1 MTVTPLEWVL
11 GRDRVDIMPPRRAA
25 SSQNSQAND
34 DVPPVEGLPPVSAE
48 GIYRYLGTLAGLVER
63 QARAVGT
70 NVQGQSSSSRDPTEA
85 EAWILKMEKF
95 FGVIDCSEEQKASYA
110 AFMLDKEA
118 DHWWRMTRRL
128 LEDQGPITWR
138 QFREAFYKKYF
149 PDSVRRQKVGEF
161 IRLEQ
166 GDMTVAQYEA
176 KFTELS
182 RFSPQL
188 IATEEEKALKFQDG
202 LKPYLKNKISILK
215 LGVYSEVVDRALI
228 AEKDNEELHQY
239 REQQRKRNRSD
250 GAHGN
255 QAQRRPC
262 YRETGACF
270 GCGKQGH
277 LIRDC
282 PENRKF
288 ITGKPK
294 EENKEDKQKPKAQGR
309 VFAMTHRDAQA
320 TSDVVTGTLRIHT
333 LFARVLIDPGSTH
346 SFVSVSFAGLLG
358 LPVASMDFDLIVAT
372 PVGDSVVASR
382 MLRNCIVMIGYR
394 EMPVDLVLLDL
405 QDFDVILG
413 MDWLASYH
421 ASVDCFEKR
430 VTFSIPGQP
439 KFSFEGKHV
448 DRPLLGRHTHS
459 KEYPDVFPEDLPG
472 LPPEREVEFTID
484 LVPGTGPMSKAPY
497 RMAPVELKELKVQL
511 QELLDKGFI
520 RPSVSPWGA
529 PVLFVKK
536 KDGSM
541 RLCIDYR
548 ELNKVTVR
556 NKYPLPRIDDLFD
569 QLQGACV
576 FSKIDLRSGYH
587 QLRVRGEDV
596 PKTAFRTRY
605 GHYEFLVMPFGLTNA
620 PAAFMDLMNRV
631 FKPYLDQFVV
641 VFIDDILVYSRSRE
655 EHEGHLSIVLQT
667 LRDKQLYA
675 KLKKCE
681 FWLDRIS
688 FLGHVVSNDGIS
700 VDPGKV
706 DAVAN
711 WRRPS
716 TVTEIRSFL
725 GLAGYYRRFIEGFS
739 KIALPLTKLTQKG
752 VKFEWSDDCECSFQE
767 LKNRLVS
774 APILTILQHGRVVA
788 YASRQLKPY
797 ERNYPTHDLELAAVV
812 FALKIWRHF
821 LFGETCEIFTD
832 HKSLKYLFSQKEL
845 NMRQRRWIEL
855 LKDYDCIIQYHPGKA
870 NVVADALSRKSVGS
884 LAAIRDDEILRF
896 GTRLCV
902 PNDEDLRRE
911 LLEEAHCSKF
921 AIHPG
926 GTKMYKDLRQNY
938 WWSGMKRDIAQ
949 FVAQC
954 LVCQQVKAEHQR
966 PAGSLQPLAIPEWKW
981 EHITMDFVIGLPR
994 TLGGNNAI
1002 WVIVDRLTKSAH
1014 FLPMKVNFSLDRLA
1028 SLYVKE
1034 IVRMHGVPVSI
1045 VSDRDPRFTS
1055 RFWHSLQKALGTKLS
1070 FSTAFHPQ
1078 TDGQSERVIQVLEDL
1093 LRACI
1098 LDLQGNWD
1106 DHLPLVEF
1114 AYNNSF
1120 QASIGMAPF
1129 EALYGRKCRS
1139 PICWNDV
1146 GERKLLGP
1154 ELVQL
1159 TVEKVALI
1167 KERLKAAQSRHKSY
1181 ADHRRRDLE
1190 FEVGDHVFL
1199 KVSPMKSVMRFG
1211 RKGKLSPRFVG
1222 PFEILERVGTLAYKV
1237 ALPPSLSKVHNVFHV
1252 STLRKY
1258 IYDPSHVV
1266 ELEPIQ
1272 IFEDLT
1278 YEEVPVQ
1285 IVDVMDKVLRH
1296 AVVKLVKVQWSN
1308 HSIREATWELEE
1320 EMREK
1325 HPQLFKTQ
1333 NSRERKV
1340 GVRFQG

>member
-1 MTVTPLEWVL
+1 MTVMPLEWVL
-11 GRDRVDIMPPRRAA
+11 GRDRVG
-25 SSQNSQAND
+25 SSFD
-34 DVPPVEGLPPVSAE
+34 DFKK
-48 GIYRYLGTLAGLVER
+48 LGHPYFSGAI
-63 QARAVGT
+63 
-70 NVQGQSSSSRDPTEA
+70 DPTEV

-110 AFMLDKEA
+110 AFMLNKEA
-118 DHWWRMTRRL
+118 DHWW
-128 LEDQGPITWR
+128 Q
-138 QFREAFYKKYF
+138 
-149 PDSVRRQKVGEF
+149 
-161 IRLEQ
+161 
-166 GDMTVAQYEA
+166 
-176 KFTELS
+176 
-182 RFSPQL
+182 
-188 IATEEEKALKFQDG
+188 EEKALKFQDG

-228 AEKDNEELHQY
+228 AEKDNEELHQSTSG
-239 REQQRKRNRSD
+239 RNQNKGKAAQNLD
-250 GAHGN
+250 GACPTCGKKHGG
-255 QAQRRPC
+255 RPC
-262 YRETGACF
+262 YREIGACF
-270 GCGKQGH
+270 GYGKQGH

-282 PENRKF
+282 PENRNF

-294 EENKEDKQKPKAQGR
+294 EENKEDKQKPKAQR
-309 VFAMTHRDAQA
+309 QVFTMTHRDAQT
-320 TSDVVTGTLRIHT
+320 TSDVVT
-333 LFARVLIDPGSTH
+333 
-346 SFVSVSFAGLLG
+346 
-358 LPVASMDFDLIVAT
+358 
-372 PVGDSVVASR
+372 DSVVASR

-421 ASVDCFEKR
+421 ASVDCFEKK

-448 DRPLLGRHTHS
+448 DRPLRMISALRASSLLKKGCQGFLASVMSNESDLKLEDIPIVR
-459 KEYPDVFPEDLPG
+459 EYSDVFLEDLPG

-556 NKYPLPRIDDLFD
+556 NKYPFPQIDDLFD

-576 FSKIDLRSGYH
+576 FSKIDLRS
-587 QLRVRGEDV
+587 
-596 PKTAFRTRY
+596 
-605 GHYEFLVMPFGLTNA
+605 
-620 PAAFMDLMNRV
+620 DLMNRV

-688 FLGHVVSNDGIS
+688 FIGHVVSNDGIS

-706 DAVAN
+706 DVVAN

-725 GLAGYYRRFIEGFS
+725 GLAGYYI
-739 KIALPLTKLTQKG
+739 
-752 VKFEWSDDCECSFQE
+752 FQE

-774 APILTILQHGRVVA
+774 TPILTIPSA

-821 LFGETCEIFTD
+821 LFGETCEIFID
-832 HKSLKYLFSQKEL
+832 YNSLKYLFSQKEL

-884 LAAIRDDEILRF
+884 LAAIRGYQRQLLEELRSLQVHFRFMGLRALVSNFRVQPDLVGRIKTLQKNDSQLVQVMEEVKMGSKNDFVLSDDEILRF

-938 WWSGMKRDIAQ
+938 WWSGMKHDIAQ

-954 LVCQQVKAEHQR
+954 LVCQQVKAEHQQ
-966 PAGSLQPLAIPEWKW
+966 PVGSLQPLAIPEWK
-981 EHITMDFVIGLPR
+981 
-994 TLGGNNAI
+994 
-1002 WVIVDRLTKSAH
+1002 
-1014 FLPMKVNFSLDRLA
+1014 
-1028 SLYVKE
+1028 
-1034 IVRMHGVPVSI
+1034 
-1045 VSDRDPRFTS
+1045 
-1055 RFWHSLQKALGTKLS
+1055 
-1070 FSTAFHPQ
+1070 
-1078 TDGQSERVIQVLEDL
+1078 
-1093 LRACI
+1093 
-1098 LDLQGNWD
+1098 
-1106 DHLPLVEF
+1106 
-1114 AYNNSF
+1114 
-1120 QASIGMAPF
+1120 
-1129 EALYGRKCRS
+1129 
-1139 PICWNDV
+1139 
-1146 GERKLLGP
+1146 
-1154 ELVQL
+1154 
-1159 TVEKVALI
+1159 
-1167 KERLKAAQSRHKSY
+1167 
-1181 ADHRRRDLE
+1181 
-1190 FEVGDHVFL
+1190 
-1199 KVSPMKSVMRFG
+1199 
-1211 RKGKLSPRFVG
+1211 
-1222 PFEILERVGTLAYKV
+1222 
-1237 ALPPSLSKVHNVFHV
+1237 
-1252 STLRKY
+1252 
-1258 IYDPSHVV
+1258 
-1266 ELEPIQ
+1266 
-1272 IFEDLT
+1272 
-1278 YEEVPVQ
+1278 
-1285 IVDVMDKVLRH
+1285 
-1296 AVVKLVKVQWSN
+1296 
-1308 HSIREATWELEE
+1308 
-1320 EMREK
+1320 
-1325 HPQLFKTQ
+1325 
-1333 NSRERKV
+1333 
-1340 GVRFQG
+1340 

>member
-1 MTVTPLEWVL
+1 M
-11 GRDRVDIMPPRRAA
+11 
-25 SSQNSQAND
+25 N
-34 DVPPVEGLPPVSAE
+34 VPPVEGLPPVSAE

-70 NVQGQSSSSRDPTEA
+70 NVQGQSSSSRGSSFDDFKKLGPPYFSGATDPTEA

-215 LGVYSEVVDRALI
+215 LGVYSER
-228 AEKDNEELHQY
+228 
-239 REQQRKRNRSD
+239 RSTSGRNQNKGKAAQNLD
-250 GAHGN
+250 GACPTCGKKHGG
-255 QAQRRPC
+255 RPC

-320 TSDVVTGTLRIHT
+320 TSDVVT
-333 LFARVLIDPGSTH
+333 
-346 SFVSVSFAGLLG
+346 VSFAGLLG

-382 MLRNCIVMIGYR
+382 MLRNS
-394 EMPVDLVLLDL
+394 
-405 QDFDVILG
+405 
-413 MDWLASYH
+413 SYH

-448 DRPLLGRHTHS
+448 DRPLRMISALRASSLLKKGCQGFLASVVSNESDLKLEDIPIVR
-459 KEYPDVFPEDLPG
+459 EYPDVFPEDLPG

-774 APILTILQHGRVVA
+774 APILTIPSGSGGFVVYSDASHQGLGCVLMQHGRVVA

-821 LFGETCEIFTD
+821 L
-832 HKSLKYLFSQKEL
+832 L
-845 NMRQRRWIEL
+845 
-855 LKDYDCIIQYHPGKA
+855 
-870 NVVADALSRKSVGS
+870 
-884 LAAIRDDEILRF
+884 
-896 GTRLCV
+896 
-902 PNDEDLRRE
+902 
-911 LLEEAHCSKF
+911 
-921 AIHPG
+921 
-926 GTKMYKDLRQNY
+926 
-938 WWSGMKRDIAQ
+938 
-949 FVAQC
+949 
-954 LVCQQVKAEHQR
+954 
-966 PAGSLQPLAIPEWKW
+966 
-981 EHITMDFVIGLPR
+981 
-994 TLGGNNAI
+994 
-1002 WVIVDRLTKSAH
+1002 
-1014 FLPMKVNFSLDRLA
+1014 
-1028 SLYVKE
+1028 
-1034 IVRMHGVPVSI
+1034 
-1045 VSDRDPRFTS
+1045 
-1055 RFWHSLQKALGTKLS
+1055 
-1070 FSTAFHPQ
+1070 
-1078 TDGQSERVIQVLEDL
+1078 
-1093 LRACI
+1093 
-1098 LDLQGNWD
+1098 
-1106 DHLPLVEF
+1106 
-1114 AYNNSF
+1114 
-1120 QASIGMAPF
+1120 
-1129 EALYGRKCRS
+1129 
-1139 PICWNDV
+1139 
-1146 GERKLLGP
+1146 
-1154 ELVQL
+1154 
-1159 TVEKVALI
+1159 
-1167 KERLKAAQSRHKSY
+1167 
-1181 ADHRRRDLE
+1181 
-1190 FEVGDHVFL
+1190 
-1199 KVSPMKSVMRFG
+1199 
-1211 RKGKLSPRFVG
+1211 
-1222 PFEILERVGTLAYKV
+1222 
-1237 ALPPSLSKVHNVFHV
+1237 
-1252 STLRKY
+1252 
-1258 IYDPSHVV
+1258 
-1266 ELEPIQ
+1266 
-1272 IFEDLT
+1272 
-1278 YEEVPVQ
+1278 
-1285 IVDVMDKVLRH
+1285 
-1296 AVVKLVKVQWSN
+1296 VKLVRYSQI
-1308 HSIREATWELEE
+1308 IR
-1320 EMREK
+1320 
-1325 HPQLFKTQ
+1325 
-1333 NSRERKV
+1333 V
-1340 GVRFQG
+1340 

>member
-1 MTVTPLEWVL
+1 MIVWVRLYFKPSGLRCEITVTPLEWVL

-48 GIYRYLGTLAGLVER
+48 GIYRGSSFDDFKKLGPPYFSGAT
-63 QARAVGT
+63 
-70 NVQGQSSSSRDPTEA
+70 DPTEA

-228 AEKDNEELHQY
+228 VEKDNEELHQY
-239 REQQRKRNRSD
+239 REQQRERNRSD

-255 QAQRRPC
+255 QAQRRSTSGKNQNKGKAAQNLDGACPTCGKKHGDRPC

-288 ITGKPK
+288 IIGKPK

-309 VFAMTHRDAQA
+309 V
-320 TSDVVTGTLRIHT
+320 
-333 LFARVLIDPGSTH
+333 VLIDPGSTH
-346 SFVSVSFAGLLG
+346 SFVSVFFAGLLG

-430 VTFSIPGQP
+430 MTFSIPGQP

-448 DRPLLGRHTHS
+448 DRPLRMISVLRASSLLKKGCQGFLASVMSNESDLKLEDIPIVR
-459 KEYPDVFPEDLPG
+459 EYPDVFPEDLPG

-497 RMAPVELKELKVQL
+497 RMTPVELKELKVQL

-576 FSKIDLRSGYH
+576 FSKI
-587 QLRVRGEDV
+587 
-596 PKTAFRTRY
+596 
-605 GHYEFLVMPFGLTNA
+605 
-620 PAAFMDLMNRV
+620 
-631 FKPYLDQFVV
+631 
-641 VFIDDILVYSRSRE
+641 
-655 EHEGHLSIVLQT
+655 
-667 LRDKQLYA
+667 
-675 KLKKCE
+675 
-681 FWLDRIS
+681 
-688 FLGHVVSNDGIS
+688 
-700 VDPGKV
+700 
-706 DAVAN
+706 
-711 WRRPS
+711 
-716 TVTEIRSFL
+716 
-725 GLAGYYRRFIEGFS
+725 
-739 KIALPLTKLTQKG
+739 ALPLTKLTQKG

-774 APILTILQHGRVVA
+774 TPILTIPLGSGGFVVYSDASHQGLGCVLMQHGRVVA
-788 YASRQLKPY
+788 YTSRQLKPY
-797 ERNYPTHDLELAAVV
+797 ERITLLM
-812 FALKIWRHF
+812 IWN
-821 LFGETCEIFTD
+821 

-870 NVVADALSRKSVGS
+870 NVVVDALSRKSVGS
-884 LAAIRDDEILRF
+884 LAAIRGCQRQ
-896 GTRLCV
+896 
-902 PNDEDLRRE
+902 
-911 LLEEAHCSKF
+911 LLEE
-921 AIHPG
+921 
-926 GTKMYKDLRQNY
+926 LR
-938 WWSGMKRDIAQ
+938 
-949 FVAQC
+949 
-954 LVCQQVKAEHQR
+954 
-966 PAGSLQPLAIPEWKW
+966 SLQV
-981 EHITMDFVIGLPR
+981 HFRVMGLGALVANFRVQPDLVGR
-994 TLGGNNAI
+994 IKTL
-1002 WVIVDRLTKSAH
+1002 
-1014 FLPMKVNFSLDRLA
+1014 
-1028 SLYVKE
+1028 
-1034 IVRMHGVPVSI
+1034 
-1045 VSDRDPRFTS
+1045 
-1055 RFWHSLQKALGTKLS
+1055 
-1070 FSTAFHPQ
+1070 
-1078 TDGQSERVIQVLEDL
+1078 
-1093 LRACI
+1093 
-1098 LDLQGNWD
+1098 
-1106 DHLPLVEF
+1106 
-1114 AYNNSF
+1114 
-1120 QASIGMAPF
+1120 
-1129 EALYGRKCRS
+1129 
-1139 PICWNDV
+1139 
-1146 GERKLLGP
+1146 
-1154 ELVQL
+1154 
-1159 TVEKVALI
+1159 
-1167 KERLKAAQSRHKSY
+1167 
-1181 ADHRRRDLE
+1181 
-1190 FEVGDHVFL
+1190 
-1199 KVSPMKSVMRFG
+1199 
-1211 RKGKLSPRFVG
+1211 
-1222 PFEILERVGTLAYKV
+1222 
-1237 ALPPSLSKVHNVFHV
+1237 
-1252 STLRKY
+1252 
-1258 IYDPSHVV
+1258 
-1266 ELEPIQ
+1266 
-1272 IFEDLT
+1272 
-1278 YEEVPVQ
+1278 
-1285 IVDVMDKVLRH
+1285 
-1296 AVVKLVKVQWSN
+1296 
-1308 HSIREATWELEE
+1308 
-1320 EMREK
+1320 
-1325 HPQLFKTQ
+1325 
-1333 NSRERKV
+1333 
-1340 GVRFQG
+1340 

>member
-11 GRDRVDIMPPRRAA
+11 GRDRVDTMPPRRPA

-70 NVQGQSSSSRDPTEA
+70 NVQGQSSSSRGSSFDDFKKLGPPYFSGATDPTEA

-128 LEDQGPITWR
+128 FEDQGPITWR

-166 GDMTVAQYEA
+166 GDMTMAQYEA

-215 LGVYSEVVDRALI
+215 LGVYSKVVDRALI
-228 AEKDNEELHQY
+228 VEKDNEELHQY

-250 GAHGN
+250 GAHDG
-255 QAQRRPC
+255 ACPICGKKHGGRPC

-294 EENKEDKQKPKAQGR
+294 EENKEDKQKPKAQGW

-320 TSDVVTGTLRIHT
+320 ISDVVTGTLRIHT

-372 PVGDSVVASR
+372 LVGDSVVASR

-448 DRPLLGRHTHS
+448 DRPLHMISALRASSLLKKGYQGFLASVVSNGSDLKLEDIPIVR
-459 KEYPDVFPEDLPG
+459 EYPDVFPEDLPG
-472 LPPEREVEFTID
+472 LPLEREVEFTID

-497 RMAPVELKELKVQL
+497 RMAPMELKELKVQL

-596 PKTAFRTRY
+596 PKTAFQTRY

-739 KIALPLTKLTQKG
+739 KIALPLTKLTQK
-752 VKFEWSDDCECSFQE
+752 E
-767 LKNRLVS
+767 
-774 APILTILQHGRVVA
+774 
-788 YASRQLKPY
+788 
-797 ERNYPTHDLELAAVV
+797 
-812 FALKIWRHF
+812 
-821 LFGETCEIFTD
+821 
-832 HKSLKYLFSQKEL
+832 
-845 NMRQRRWIEL
+845 
-855 LKDYDCIIQYHPGKA
+855 YHPGKA
-870 NVVADALSRKSVGS
+870 NVVADALSRKSVGT
-884 LAAIRDDEILRF
+884 LAAIRGCQRQLLEELRSLQVHFRVMGLGALVANFRVQPDLVGRIKTLQKNDSQLVQVMEEVKKGSKPDFVSSDDEILRF

-911 LLEEAHCSKF
+911 LLEEVHCSKF

-938 WWSGMKRDIAQ
+938 WWSGMKRDITQ

-954 LVCQQVKAEHQR
+954 LVCQQVKVEHQR
-966 PAGSLQPLAIPEWKW
+966 PVGSLQPLAIPEWK
-981 EHITMDFVIGLPR
+981 
-994 TLGGNNAI
+994 
-1002 WVIVDRLTKSAH
+1002 
-1014 FLPMKVNFSLDRLA
+1014 
-1028 SLYVKE
+1028 
-1034 IVRMHGVPVSI
+1034 
-1045 VSDRDPRFTS
+1045 
-1055 RFWHSLQKALGTKLS
+1055 
-1070 FSTAFHPQ
+1070 
-1078 TDGQSERVIQVLEDL
+1078 
-1093 LRACI
+1093 
-1098 LDLQGNWD
+1098 
-1106 DHLPLVEF
+1106 
-1114 AYNNSF
+1114 
-1120 QASIGMAPF
+1120 
-1129 EALYGRKCRS
+1129 
-1139 PICWNDV
+1139 
-1146 GERKLLGP
+1146 
-1154 ELVQL
+1154 
-1159 TVEKVALI
+1159 
-1167 KERLKAAQSRHKSY
+1167 
-1181 ADHRRRDLE
+1181 
-1190 FEVGDHVFL
+1190 
-1199 KVSPMKSVMRFG
+1199 
-1211 RKGKLSPRFVG
+1211 
-1222 PFEILERVGTLAYKV
+1222 
-1237 ALPPSLSKVHNVFHV
+1237 
-1252 STLRKY
+1252 
-1258 IYDPSHVV
+1258 
-1266 ELEPIQ
+1266 
-1272 IFEDLT
+1272 
-1278 YEEVPVQ
+1278 
-1285 IVDVMDKVLRH
+1285 
-1296 AVVKLVKVQWSN
+1296 
-1308 HSIREATWELEE
+1308 
-1320 EMREK
+1320 
-1325 HPQLFKTQ
+1325 
-1333 NSRERKV
+1333 
-1340 GVRFQG
+1340 

>member
-1 MTVTPLEWVL
+1 MVSEPIPDPDVGVCLALFVWPRNPMEHNKDIVSAWGGVCDVPHRIGEKVPGAIYVEAPLNQ
-11 GRDRVDIMPPRRAA
+11 DIMPPRRAA

-48 GIYRYLGTLAGLVER
+48 GIYR
-63 QARAVGT
+63 
-70 NVQGQSSSSRDPTEA
+70 GQSSSSRGSSFDDFKKLGPPYFSGATDPTEA

-95 FGVIDCSEEQKASYA
+95 FGVIDCSEQQKASYA

-188 IATEEEKALKFQDG
+188 IATKEEKALKFQDG

-255 QAQRRPC
+255 QAQRRSTSGRNQNKGKAAQNLDGACPTCGKKHGGRPC

-277 LIRDC
+277 LTKDC

-372 PVGDSVVASR
+372 PVGDSVVANR

-394 EMPVDLVLLDL
+394 KMPVDLILLDL

-430 VTFSIPGQP
+430 VTFSIPDQP

-448 DRPLLGRHTHS
+448 DRPLRMISVLRASSLLKKGCQGFLASVMSNESDLKLEDIPIVR
-459 KEYPDVFPEDLPG
+459 EYPDVFPENLPG
-472 LPPEREVEFTID
+472 LPPEREVEFTIN

-497 RMAPVELKELKVQL
+497 RMAPMELKELKVQL

-548 ELNKVTVR
+548 ELNKVTMR

-576 FSKIDLRSGYH
+576 FTKIDLRSGYH

-605 GHYEFLVMPFGLTNA
+605 GHYEFLVMSFGLTNA

-641 VFIDDILVYSRSRE
+641 VFIDNILVYSRSRE

-675 KLKKCE
+675 KLKK
-681 FWLDRIS
+681 S
-688 FLGHVVSNDGIS
+688 
-700 VDPGKV
+700 
-706 DAVAN
+706 N

-725 GLAGYYRRFIEGFS
+725 GLASYYRRFIEGFS

-774 APILTILQHGRVVA
+774 APILTILSGSGGFVLYSDVSHQGLGCVLMQHGRVVA

-855 LKDYDCIIQYHPGKA
+855 LKDYDCVIQYHLGKA
-870 NVVADALSRKSVGS
+870 NIVADALSRKLVGS
-884 LAAIRDDEILRF
+884 LAAIR
-896 GTRLCV
+896 GCQ
-902 PNDEDLRRE
+902 
-911 LLEEAHCSKF
+911 
-921 AIHPG
+921 
-926 GTKMYKDLRQNY
+926 RQY
-938 WWSGMKRDIAQ
+938 
-949 FVAQC
+949 
-954 LVCQQVKAEHQR
+954 L
-966 PAGSLQPLAIPEWKW
+966 
-981 EHITMDFVIGLPR
+981 
-994 TLGGNNAI
+994 
-1002 WVIVDRLTKSAH
+1002 KS
-1014 FLPMKVNFSLDRLA
+1014 
-1028 SLYVKE
+1028 
-1034 IVRMHGVPVSI
+1034 
-1045 VSDRDPRFTS
+1045 
-1055 RFWHSLQKALGTKLS
+1055 
-1070 FSTAFHPQ
+1070 
-1078 TDGQSERVIQVLEDL
+1078 
-1093 LRACI
+1093 
-1098 LDLQGNWD
+1098 
-1106 DHLPLVEF
+1106 
-1114 AYNNSF
+1114 
-1120 QASIGMAPF
+1120 
-1129 EALYGRKCRS
+1129 
-1139 PICWNDV
+1139 
-1146 GERKLLGP
+1146 
-1154 ELVQL
+1154 
-1159 TVEKVALI
+1159 
-1167 KERLKAAQSRHKSY
+1167 
-1181 ADHRRRDLE
+1181 
-1190 FEVGDHVFL
+1190 
-1199 KVSPMKSVMRFG
+1199 
-1211 RKGKLSPRFVG
+1211 
-1222 PFEILERVGTLAYKV
+1222 
-1237 ALPPSLSKVHNVFHV
+1237 
-1252 STLRKY
+1252 
-1258 IYDPSHVV
+1258 
-1266 ELEPIQ
+1266 
-1272 IFEDLT
+1272 
-1278 YEEVPVQ
+1278 
-1285 IVDVMDKVLRH
+1285 
-1296 AVVKLVKVQWSN
+1296 
-1308 HSIREATWELEE
+1308 
-1320 EMREK
+1320 
-1325 HPQLFKTQ
+1325 
-1333 NSRERKV
+1333 
-1340 GVRFQG
+1340 

>member
-1 MTVTPLEWVL
+1 
-11 GRDRVDIMPPRRAA
+11 
-25 SSQNSQAND
+25 
-34 DVPPVEGLPPVSAE
+34 
-48 GIYRYLGTLAGLVER
+48 
-63 QARAVGT
+63 
-70 NVQGQSSSSRDPTEA
+70 
-85 EAWILKMEKF
+85 
-95 FGVIDCSEEQKASYA
+95 
-110 AFMLDKEA
+110 
-118 DHWWRMTRRL
+118 
-128 LEDQGPITWR
+128 
-138 QFREAFYKKYF
+138 
-149 PDSVRRQKVGEF
+149 
-161 IRLEQ
+161 
-166 GDMTVAQYEA
+166 MTVAQYEV
-176 KFTELS
+176 KFIELS
-182 RFSPQL
+182 RFPPQL
-188 IATEEEKALKFQDG
+188 IAIEEEKTLKFQDG

-215 LGVYSEVVDRALI
+215 LGVYSKVVDRALI
-228 AEKDNEELHQY
+228 AEKDNEELHHY

-255 QAQRRPC
+255 QAQRRSTSGRNQNKGKATQNLDGACPTCGKKHGGRPC

-277 LIRDC
+277 LIKIVQR
-282 PENRKF
+282 
-288 ITGKPK
+288 IG
-294 EENKEDKQKPKAQGR
+294 
-309 VFAMTHRDAQA
+309 
-320 TSDVVTGTLRIHT
+320 STLRIHT
-333 LFARVLIDPGSTH
+333 LFARVLIDPGSIQ

-372 PVGDSVVASR
+372 PVGDSVVANR

-421 ASVDCFEKR
+421 ASVNCFEKR

-448 DRPLLGRHTHS
+448 DRPLRMISALRASSLLKKGCQGFLASVMSNESDLKLEDIPIVR
-459 KEYPDVFPEDLPG
+459 EYPDVFPEDLPG
-472 LPPEREVEFTID
+472 LPPEREVEFTIN
-484 LVPGTGPMSKAPY
+484 LY
-497 RMAPVELKELKVQL
+497 
-511 QELLDKGFI
+511 QE
-520 RPSVSPWGA
+520 
-529 PVLFVKK
+529 
-536 KDGSM
+536 
-541 RLCIDYR
+541 
-548 ELNKVTVR
+548 
-556 NKYPLPRIDDLFD
+556 
-569 QLQGACV
+569 Q
-576 FSKIDLRSGYH
+576 IDLRSGYH
-587 QLRVRGEDV
+587 QLRVRGKMY
-596 PKTAFRTRY
+596 PR
-605 GHYEFLVMPFGLTNA
+605 LL
-620 PAAFMDLMNRV
+620 
-631 FKPYLDQFVV
+631 FKL
-641 VFIDDILVYSRSRE
+641 DDILVYSRSRE
-655 EHEGHLSIVLQT
+655 KHEGHLSIVLQT

-706 DAVAN
+706 DVVAN

-716 TVTEIRSFL
+716 IVTEIRSFL
-725 GLAGYYRRFIEGFS
+725 GLAGYYRWFIEGFS
-739 KIALPLTKLTQKG
+739 KIALPLSKLTQKG
-752 VKFEWSDDCECSFQE
+752 VKFEWSDDCSGGFVVYSDASHQGLGCV
-767 LKNRLVS
+767 LM
-774 APILTILQHGRVVA
+774 QHGRVVA

-797 ERNYPTHDLELAAVV
+797 ERNYLLM
-812 FALKIWRHF
+812 IWISSWE
-821 LFGETCEIFTD
+821 G
-832 HKSLKYLFSQKEL
+832 
-845 NMRQRRWIEL
+845 
-855 LKDYDCIIQYHPGKA
+855 

-884 LAAIRDDEILRF
+884 LAAIRGCQRQLLEELRNDEILRF
-896 GTRLCV
+896 GTRFCV

-921 AIHPG
+921 AIHQG

-966 PAGSLQPLAIPEWKW
+966 PAGSLQLLAIPEWKW
-981 EHITMDFVIGLPR
+981 EHITMDFMIGLPR
-994 TLGGNNAI
+994 TLGGDCENA
-1002 WVIVDRLTKSAH
+1002 WSTS
-1014 FLPMKVNFSLDRLA
+1014 F
-1028 SLYVKE
+1028 
-1034 IVRMHGVPVSI
+1034 I

-1078 TDGQSERVIQVLEDL
+1078 TMANQKG
-1093 LRACI
+1093 
-1098 LDLQGNWD
+1098 
-1106 DHLPLVEF
+1106 
-1114 AYNNSF
+1114 F

-1154 ELVQL
+1154 ELMQL

-1222 PFEILERVGTLAYKV
+1222 PFEILER
-1237 ALPPSLSKVHNVFHV
+1237 
-1252 STLRKY
+1252 Y

-1285 IVDVMDKVLRH
+1285 IVDVMDKYYDML
-1296 AVVKLVKVQWSN
+1296 LSSW
-1308 HSIREATWELEE
+1308 
-1320 EMREK
+1320 
-1325 HPQLFKTQ
+1325 
-1333 NSRERKV
+1333 
-1340 GVRFQG
+1340 

>member
-1 MTVTPLEWVL
+1 MTVMPLEWVL
-11 GRDRVDIMPPRRAA
+11 GRDRVDIMPPRRAT

-70 NVQGQSSSSRDPTEA
+70 NVQGQSSSSRGSSFDDFKKLGPPYFSGATDPTEA

-239 REQQRKRNRSD
+239 REQQRKRNRSN

-255 QAQRRPC
+255 QAQRRSTSGRNQNKGKAAQNLDGACPTCGKKHGGRPC

-294 EENKEDKQKPKAQGR
+294 EENKEDKQKPKAKDG
-309 VFAMTHRDAQA
+309 
-320 TSDVVTGTLRIHT
+320 
-333 LFARVLIDPGSTH
+333 
-346 SFVSVSFAGLLG
+346 
-358 LPVASMDFDLIVAT
+358 MDFDLIVAT

-394 EMPVDLVLLDL
+394 EMPDDLVLLDL

-421 ASVDCFEKR
+421 ASVDYFEKR

-448 DRPLLGRHTHS
+448 DRPLRMISALRASSLLKKGCQGFLASVVSNESDLKLEDIPIVR
-459 KEYPDVFPEDLPG
+459 EYPDVFPEDLPG
-472 LPPEREVEFTID
+472 LPPEREVKFTID

-596 PKTAFRTRY
+596 PKTAFRT
-605 GHYEFLVMPFGLTNA
+605 
-620 PAAFMDLMNRV
+620 
-631 FKPYLDQFVV
+631 
-641 VFIDDILVYSRSRE
+641 
-655 EHEGHLSIVLQT
+655 
-667 LRDKQLYA
+667 
-675 KLKKCE
+675 
-681 FWLDRIS
+681 
-688 FLGHVVSNDGIS
+688 SNDGIS

-716 TVTEIRSFL
+716 TMTEIRSFL

-774 APILTILQHGRVVA
+774 APILTIPSGSGGFVVYSDASHQGLGCVLMQHGRVVA

-821 LFGETCEIFTD
+821 L
-832 HKSLKYLFSQKEL
+832 L
-845 NMRQRRWIEL
+845 
-855 LKDYDCIIQYHPGKA
+855 
-870 NVVADALSRKSVGS
+870 
-884 LAAIRDDEILRF
+884 
-896 GTRLCV
+896 
-902 PNDEDLRRE
+902 
-911 LLEEAHCSKF
+911 
-921 AIHPG
+921 
-926 GTKMYKDLRQNY
+926 
-938 WWSGMKRDIAQ
+938 
-949 FVAQC
+949 
-954 LVCQQVKAEHQR
+954 
-966 PAGSLQPLAIPEWKW
+966 
-981 EHITMDFVIGLPR
+981 
-994 TLGGNNAI
+994 
-1002 WVIVDRLTKSAH
+1002 
-1014 FLPMKVNFSLDRLA
+1014 
-1028 SLYVKE
+1028 
-1034 IVRMHGVPVSI
+1034 
-1045 VSDRDPRFTS
+1045 
-1055 RFWHSLQKALGTKLS
+1055 
-1070 FSTAFHPQ
+1070 
-1078 TDGQSERVIQVLEDL
+1078 
-1093 LRACI
+1093 
-1098 LDLQGNWD
+1098 
-1106 DHLPLVEF
+1106 
-1114 AYNNSF
+1114 
-1120 QASIGMAPF
+1120 
-1129 EALYGRKCRS
+1129 
-1139 PICWNDV
+1139 
-1146 GERKLLGP
+1146 
-1154 ELVQL
+1154 
-1159 TVEKVALI
+1159 
-1167 KERLKAAQSRHKSY
+1167 
-1181 ADHRRRDLE
+1181 
-1190 FEVGDHVFL
+1190 
-1199 KVSPMKSVMRFG
+1199 
-1211 RKGKLSPRFVG
+1211 
-1222 PFEILERVGTLAYKV
+1222 
-1237 ALPPSLSKVHNVFHV
+1237 
-1252 STLRKY
+1252 
-1258 IYDPSHVV
+1258 
-1266 ELEPIQ
+1266 
-1272 IFEDLT
+1272 
-1278 YEEVPVQ
+1278 
-1285 IVDVMDKVLRH
+1285 
-1296 AVVKLVKVQWSN
+1296 VKLVRYSQI
-1308 HSIREATWELEE
+1308 IR
-1320 EMREK
+1320 
-1325 HPQLFKTQ
+1325 
-1333 NSRERKV
+1333 V
-1340 GVRFQG
+1340 

>member
-11 GRDRVDIMPPRRAA
+11 GRDRVDTMPPRRPA

-70 NVQGQSSSSRDPTEA
+70 NVQGQSSSSRGSSFDDFKKLGPPYFSGATDPTEA

-95 FGVIDCSEEQKASYA
+95 FGVIDCSKEQKASYA
-110 AFMLDKEA
+110 TFMLDKEA
-118 DHWWRMTRRL
+118 DHWW
-128 LEDQGPITWR
+128 Q
-138 QFREAFYKKYF
+138 
-149 PDSVRRQKVGEF
+149 
-161 IRLEQ
+161 
-166 GDMTVAQYEA
+166 
-176 KFTELS
+176 
-182 RFSPQL
+182 
-188 IATEEEKALKFQDG
+188 EEKALKFQDG

-228 AEKDNEELHQY
+228 AEKDNEELHQWACPTCG
-239 REQQRKRNRSD
+239 KK
-250 GAHGN
+250 HGG
-255 QAQRRPC
+255 RPC

-270 GCGKQGH
+270 GCGKRGH

-320 TSDVVTGTLRIHT
+320 TSDVVT
-333 LFARVLIDPGSTH
+333 
-346 SFVSVSFAGLLG
+346 
-358 LPVASMDFDLIVAT
+358 
-372 PVGDSVVASR
+372 DSVVASR

-430 VTFSIPGQP
+430 VTLVFLVSLSLALKGSMWTDHCLEDIPI
-439 KFSFEGKHV
+439 V
-448 DRPLLGRHTHS
+448 R
-459 KEYPDVFPEDLPG
+459 EYPDVFLEDLSG

-484 LVPGTGPMSKAPY
+484 LVPGTSPMSKAPY

-520 RPSVSPWGA
+520 RPSVSAWGT

-569 QLQGACV
+569 QLQGAYV

-587 QLRVRGEDV
+587 QLRVRGEDI

-620 PAAFMDLMNRV
+620 PAAFMDLMNR
-631 FKPYLDQFVV
+631 
-641 VFIDDILVYSRSRE
+641 
-655 EHEGHLSIVLQT
+655 T

-700 VDPGKV
+700 VDPGK
-706 DAVAN
+706 
-711 WRRPS
+711 
-716 TVTEIRSFL
+716 
-725 GLAGYYRRFIEGFS
+725 
-739 KIALPLTKLTQKG
+739 LPR
-752 VKFEWSDDCECSFQE
+752 VE
-767 LKNRLVS
+767 NRLVS
-774 APILTILQHGRVVA
+774 APILTIPSGSGGFVVYSDASHQGLGCVLMQHGRVVA

-797 ERNYPTHDLELAAVV
+797 EMNYPTHDLELAAVG

-855 LKDYDCIIQYHPGKA
+855 LKDYDYIIQYHPGKA

-884 LAAIRDDEILRF
+884 LAAIRGYQRQLLEELRSLQVHFRVMGLRALVTNFRVQPDLVGRIKTLQKNDSQLVQVMEEVKRGSKPDFVLSDDEILRF
-896 GTRLCV
+896 GIRLCV

-926 GTKMYKDLRQNY
+926 GTKMYKDLSQNY

-954 LVCQQVKAEHQR
+954 LVCQQVNAEHQR

-994 TLGGNNAI
+994 TLG
-1002 WVIVDRLTKSAH
+1002 DS
-1014 FLPMKVNFSLDRLA
+1014 
-1028 SLYVKE
+1028 
-1034 IVRMHGVPVSI
+1034 
-1045 VSDRDPRFTS
+1045 
-1055 RFWHSLQKALGTKLS
+1055 GTKLS

-1078 TDGQSERVIQVLEDL
+1078 TNGQSERVIQVSEDL

-1120 QASIGMAPF
+1120 QASIGMATF
-1129 EALYGRKCRS
+1129 EAL
-1139 PICWNDV
+1139 
-1146 GERKLLGP
+1146 
-1154 ELVQL
+1154 
-1159 TVEKVALI
+1159 
-1167 KERLKAAQSRHKSY
+1167 LKAAQSRHKSY
-1181 ADHRRRDLE
+1181 ADQRRQDLE

-1222 PFEILERVGTLAYKV
+1222 SIFMILSCCGVGAY
-1237 ALPPSLSKVHNVFHV
+1237 SNS
-1252 STLRKY
+1252 
-1258 IYDPSHVV
+1258 
-1266 ELEPIQ
+1266 
-1272 IFEDLT
+1272 EDLN

-1308 HSIREATWELEE
+1308 HSVREATW
-1320 EMREK
+1320 
-1325 HPQLFKTQ
+1325 
-1333 NSRERKV
+1333 S
-1340 GVRFQG
+1340 

>member
-11 GRDRVDIMPPRRAA
+11 GRDRVDTMPPRRPA

-70 NVQGQSSSSRDPTEA
+70 NVQGQSSSSRGSSFDDFKKLGPPYFSGATDPTEA

-239 REQQRKRNRSD
+239 RNSKGSEIGVMVLMVIKHS
-250 GAHGN
+250 
-255 QAQRRPC
+255 
-262 YRETGACF
+262 E
-270 GCGKQGH
+270 
-277 LIRDC
+277 
-282 PENRKF
+282 
-288 ITGKPK
+288 
-294 EENKEDKQKPKAQGR
+294 
-309 VFAMTHRDAQA
+309 
-320 TSDVVTGTLRIHT
+320 GTLRIHT

-382 MLRNCIVMIGYR
+382 MLRNCILPT
-394 EMPVDLVLLDL
+394 MPLLTVLR
-405 QDFDVILG
+405 
-413 MDWLASYH
+413 
-421 ASVDCFEKR
+421 K

-774 APILTILQHGRVVA
+774 APILTIPSAWRVVA

-812 FALKIWRHF
+812 FALKIGDIFF
-821 LFGETCEIFTD
+821 LV
-832 HKSLKYLFSQKEL
+832 KLVRYSQ
-845 NMRQRRWIEL
+845 
-855 LKDYDCIIQYHPGKA
+855 IIRYHPGKA

-884 LAAIRDDEILRF
+884 LAAIRGCQRQ
-896 GTRLCV
+896 
-902 PNDEDLRRE
+902 
-911 LLEEAHCSKF
+911 LLEELRSLQVHFRVMGLGALVANFRVQPDLVGRIKTLQKNDSRLVQVMEEVKR
-921 AIHPG
+921 G
-926 GTKMYKDLRQNY
+926 RGTKMYKDLRQNY

-1129 EALYGRKCRS
+1129 EAL
-1139 PICWNDV
+1139 
-1146 GERKLLGP
+1146 
-1154 ELVQL
+1154 
-1159 TVEKVALI
+1159 
-1167 KERLKAAQSRHKSY
+1167 LKAAQSRHKSY
-1181 ADHRRRDLE
+1181 ADQRRRDLE

-1325 HPQLFKTQ
+1325 HPQLFQ
-1333 NSRERKV
+1333 DSGMSSLED
-1340 GVRFQG
+1340 

>member
-34 DVPPVEGLPPVSAE
+34 DIPPVEGLPPVSTE

-70 NVQGQSSSSRDPTEA
+70 NVQGQSSSSRGSSFDDFKKLGPPYFSGATDPTEA

-110 AFMLDKEA
+110 AFILDKEA
-118 DHWWRMTRRL
+118 DHWW
-128 LEDQGPITWR
+128 Q
-138 QFREAFYKKYF
+138 
-149 PDSVRRQKVGEF
+149 
-161 IRLEQ
+161 
-166 GDMTVAQYEA
+166 
-176 KFTELS
+176 
-182 RFSPQL
+182 
-188 IATEEEKALKFQDG
+188 
-202 LKPYLKNKISILK
+202 
-215 LGVYSEVVDRALI
+215 VVDRALI

-255 QAQRRPC
+255 QAQRRSTLG
-262 YRETGACF
+262 RNQNKGKTAQNLDGACPT
-270 GCGKQGH
+270 C
-277 LIRDC
+277 
-282 PENRKF
+282 ENRKF
-288 ITGKPK
+288 ITRKPK

-320 TSDVVTGTLRIHT
+320 TSDVVT
-333 LFARVLIDPGSTH
+333 
-346 SFVSVSFAGLLG
+346 VSFAGLLG

-430 VTFSIPGQP
+430 GFAC
-439 KFSFEGKHV
+439 
-448 DRPLLGRHTHS
+448 
-459 KEYPDVFPEDLPG
+459 

-529 PVLFVKK
+529 PVLYVKK

-556 NKYPLPRIDDLFD
+556 NKYPLPRIDDYLISYKVLVCSLRLIFD
-569 QLQGACV
+569 RLSQLG
-576 FSKIDLRSGYH
+576 
-587 QLRVRGEDV
+587 
-596 PKTAFRTRY
+596 
-605 GHYEFLVMPFGLTNA
+605 
-620 PAAFMDLMNRV
+620 
-631 FKPYLDQFVV
+631 
-641 VFIDDILVYSRSRE
+641 
-655 EHEGHLSIVLQT
+655 
-667 LRDKQLYA
+667 
-675 KLKKCE
+675 
-681 FWLDRIS
+681 
-688 FLGHVVSNDGIS
+688 NDGIS

-725 GLAGYYRRFIEGFS
+725 GLAGYYRRF
-739 KIALPLTKLTQKG
+739 
-752 VKFEWSDDCECSFQE
+752 QE

-774 APILTILQHGRVVA
+774 APILTIPSGSGGFV
-788 YASRQLKPY
+788 LKPY

-884 LAAIRDDEILRF
+884 LAAIRGCQRQLLEELRSLQVHFRVMGLGALVANFRVQPDLVGIIKTLQKNDSQLVQVMEEVKRGSKPDFVLSDDEILRF

-949 FVAQC
+949 FMAQC

-966 PAGSLQPLAIPEWKW
+966 PVGSLQPLAIPEWKW

-994 TLGGNNAI
+994 TLGG
-1002 WVIVDRLTKSAH
+1002 D
-1014 FLPMKVNFSLDRLA
+1014 
-1028 SLYVKE
+1028 
-1034 IVRMHGVPVSI
+1034 VRMHGVLVSI

-1120 QASIGMAPF
+1120 QASIGMSPF

-1159 TVEKVALI
+1159 M
-1167 KERLKAAQSRHKSY
+1167 LK
-1181 ADHRRRDLE
+1181 
-1190 FEVGDHVFL
+1190 
-1199 KVSPMKSVMRFG
+1199 
-1211 RKGKLSPRFVG
+1211 KLF
-1222 PFEILERVGTLAYKV
+1222 
-1237 ALPPSLSKVHNVFHV
+1237 
-1252 STLRKY
+1252 
-1258 IYDPSHVV
+1258 D
-1266 ELEPIQ
+1266 
-1272 IFEDLT
+1272 
-1278 YEEVPVQ
+1278 
-1285 IVDVMDKVLRH
+1285 
-1296 AVVKLVKVQWSN
+1296 
-1308 HSIREATWELEE
+1308 
-1320 EMREK
+1320 
-1325 HPQLFKTQ
+1325 
-1333 NSRERKV
+1333 
-1340 GVRFQG
+1340 